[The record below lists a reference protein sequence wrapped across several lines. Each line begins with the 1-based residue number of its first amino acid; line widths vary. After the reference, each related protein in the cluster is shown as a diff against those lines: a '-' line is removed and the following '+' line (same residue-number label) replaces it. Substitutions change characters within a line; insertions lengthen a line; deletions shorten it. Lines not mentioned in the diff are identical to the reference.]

1 MIERDLLSL
10 GTDFS
15 IPVFFFEGTDDFMT
29 PVEPAYA
36 YFQQIKAPQKEFVLF
51 KGGDHFIPFDRPNEF
66 LTQLMEYIR
75 PLAFSAEESVNR
87 IGLVPQP
94 R

>member
-1 MIERDLLSL
+1 MIDRDLSSL

-15 IPVFFFEGTDDFMT
+15 IPVFFFEGTDDYIT
-29 PVEPAYA
+29 PVEPAFA
-36 YFQQIKAPQKEFVLF
+36 YFERIEAPQKEFVLF

-66 LTQLMEYIR
+66 LAQLMEHLR
-75 PLAFSAEESVNR
+75 PLALSARGTVNR
-87 IGLVPQP
+87 ADPALQS